1 MSKNWHYAKDGEK
14 HGPITSAQLK
24 ELAKSGELAPDDL
37 VWREDMKEWRKA
49 STIKGLLS
57 SSPNLPTPPPPPPL
71 EYKDSQEISFWER
84 PVIIILAF
92 VLFWPVGVFL
102 LWKKFSSPASR
113 SHNIPKSW
121 IYAGVGVLALMFVG
135 GIVLTIAQKSVA
147 QKEIAQA
154 SDLWEQGQHEK
165 AVEIYQ
171 SIISKRGPF
180 IPEDQKPLVY
190 GRVIDQLSQN
200 GREQEVREIYEKIN
214 RSSSS
219 FIPLVKSESGMQL
232 LATIRREVEVE
243 RKQKEAEKQRQE
255 EQEMLA
261 KAANNPVTLDKS
273 ERADFLDNTA
283 SYKGKAIRLECEW
296 IGGGLRKRSTGRMT
310 VLDVEV
316 YHSSGSYDL
325 SVAVPEDLSIPKIQV
340 ADDLVITFLCNE
352 GSLTRGNVALKVERR

>member
-1 MSKNWHYAKDGEK
+1 MAKNWHYAKDGDK
-14 HGPITSAQLK
+14 HGPISSAELKRLANSGQL
-24 ELAKSGELAPDDL
+24 SPDDL

-49 STIKGLLS
+49 STIKGLLPS
-57 SSPNLPTPPPPPPL
+57 SQNLNTPTPPPPPL
-71 EYKDSQEISFWER
+71 KEKNSKEVSLWEN
-84 PVIIILAF
+84 PVIIALVF
-92 VLFWPVGVFL
+92 LLFWPAGIFL
-102 LWKKFSSPASR
+102 LWKKFSSPA
-113 SHNIPKSW
+113 HNISKSW

-135 GIVLTIAQKSVA
+135 SIVVTITQKSVT

-154 SDLWEQGQHEK
+154 SDIWEQGQHDK

-180 IPEDQKPLVY
+180 IPDDQKPLVY

-219 FIPLVKSESGMQL
+219 FIPLVKSESGRQL
-232 LATIRREVEVE
+232 LATIRREVEAE
-243 RKQKEAEKQRQE
+243 RKQKEADKQRQA
-255 EQEMLA
+255 EQEALA
-261 KAANNPVTLDKS
+261 QAANNPIILDKS
-273 ERADFLDNTA
+273 GQTDFLDHTA
-283 SYKGKAIRLECEW
+283 AYKGKAVQLECEW
-296 IGGGLRKRSTGRMT
+296 IGGGLINRRTGQMT

>member
-24 ELAKSGELAPDDL
+24 ELAKSGQLSPDDL

-232 LATIRREVEVE
+232 LATIRREVEAE

-255 EQEMLA
+255 EQETLA

-273 ERADFLDNTA
+273 ERADFLDNTV
-283 SYKGKAIRLECEW
+283 SYKGKAVRFECKFYGDGW
-296 IGGGLRKRSTGRMT
+296 RNRSTGRMT
-310 VLDVEV
+310 QLELWVFHDGGSFQVHVDVP
-316 YHSSGSYDL
+316 D
-325 SVAVPEDLSIPKIQV
+325 DLSIPNLQGSDYLFV
-340 ADDLVITFLCNE
+340 TFLCE
-352 GSLTRGNVALKVERR
+352 RGSLTNGNKALKIVR